1 MNNGNNK
8 PVFSENQSDVIT
20 DNNDQCQKRIGI
32 LGGTFN
38 PIHMGHLIIAEEVC
52 KHHHLSKIVFM
63 PTYIPPHKYVNDLAE
78 AHHRHKMIQAAIS
91 DKRKFEVSDLEI
103 MREGKSYTIDTIE
116 EILNHYG
123 EDSEIFLIIGADSLN
138 ELELWKNIKKLSQLC
153 HFVIVNRPGFK
164 TEASARLVEI
174 IGSSKILDLK
184 RLMIEIDPVDISST
198 NIRKRVSDGVEI
210 KGLVPECVEAYIN
223 EHVLYSPI

>member
-1 MNNGNNK
+1 
-8 PVFSENQSDVIT
+8 
-20 DNNDQCQKRIGI
+20 
-32 LGGTFN
+32 
-38 PIHMGHLIIAEEVC
+38 
-52 KHHHLSKIVFM
+52 
-63 PTYIPPHKYVNDLAE
+63 
-78 AHHRHKMIQAAIS
+78 MIQAAIS

-164 TEASARLVEI
+164 AEASARLEEI
-174 IGSSKILDLK
+174 IGNVNLLDMESL
-184 RLMIEIDPVDISST
+184 RTEIPPVDISST
-198 NIRKRVSDGVEI
+198 NIRKRLNGGVGI
-210 KGLVPECVEAYIN
+210 KDLVPECVEAYIK
-223 EHVLYSPI
+223 EHGLYSST